1 MILTLEI
8 APPQSP
14 TLGDGG
20 RRVFSTKGGTIGRA
34 ASCDW
39 VLSHRKVSG
48 RHATISCQ
56 DSVFYIVDEQS
67 ANGVFLNSTKN
78 RLVPGRRY
86 ALKTGD
92 RIIIDPY
99 EMEVSISSERSEDAR
114 RSHPDYGE
122 ARPHEPAAAYNPFD
136 SADPFAPQP
145 LRTPRPLGSQTPTPN
160 PTPAGEV
167 VPLEELDPL
176 KLLEGTPQKAPVRQA
191 PNARD
196 LERASPMAGHYQ
208 PPAVLTPPPTTTPPP
223 AAPPSGPI
231 MIPANYDP
239 LRDDFDD
246 PEPIVAPPPPNRP
259 AEFPGVAGR
268 PDPPPEPRPAP
279 LPTPPPLLPTRPPSP
294 AGAPGTP
301 TPVPTAPSRETPL
314 PGVGA
319 DPSDP
324 GLVAVLEGAGLERA
338 PVTLEFARSFGAI
351 FRVVV
356 SGVMDVLRARQQIK
370 DEFRMRMTQFR
381 AADNNPLK
389 FSANVDDALHN
400 LLVKRNAAYLEPVE
414 AFEDAFDDL
423 RDHQMA
429 MLAGMRVAF
438 EAMLG
443 EFNPDGLQKEF
454 DRQLKRSSLLGVTA
468 RMKYWDLYR
477 ERQEAMIKDP
487 EATFRRL
494 FGEEFAKAYE
504 EQLKRLKAERRARAE
519 GTRPPDA

>member
-1 MILTLEI
+1 
-8 APPQSP
+8 
-14 TLGDGG
+14 
-20 RRVFSTKGGTIGRA
+20 
-34 ASCDW
+34 
-39 VLSHRKVSG
+39 
-48 RHATISCQ
+48 
-56 DSVFYIVDEQS
+56 
-67 ANGVFLNSTKN
+67 LNP
-78 RLVPGRRY
+78 V
-86 ALKTGD
+86 
-92 RIIIDPY
+92 
-99 EMEVSISSERSEDAR
+99 
-114 RSHPDYGE
+114 
-122 ARPHEPAAAYNPFD
+122 
-136 SADPFAPQP
+136 
-145 LRTPRPLGSQTPTPN
+145 
-160 PTPAGEV
+160 GEV
-167 VPLEELDPL
+167 VPLEEVDPL
-176 KLLEGTPQKAPVRQA
+176 KLLEGTPKNTPVRQA
-191 PNARD
+191 PNAQD
-196 LERASPMAGHYQ
+196 LDRASLMAGHYQ
-208 PPAVLTPPPTTTPPP
+208 PPAVLTPPPATPPPGTPLP
-223 AAPPSGPI
+223 AAPPSGP

-239 LRDDFDD
+239 MRDDFDE
-246 PEPIVAPPPPNRP
+246 PEPLVAPPAARS
-259 AEFPGVAGR
+259 ADFQEVRVR

-279 LPTPPPLLPTRPPSP
+279 PATPPPLPTPPARPAAPDLGTGGRTPP
-294 AGAPGTP
+294 AVQVPAP
-301 TPVPTAPSRETPL
+301 PSRETPI
-314 PGVGA
+314 PGPGT

-324 GLVAVLEGAGLERA
+324 GLVAVLSGAGLQSA
-338 PVTLEFARSFGAI
+338 PVTLEFARSFGQI

-504 EQLKRLKAERRARAE
+504 EQLKRLKAERRARPE